1 MNDFK
6 RMSDEELAKY
16 IIEYIY
22 RLEKLMDVTSDFL
35 QGKTGMGSMEFIR
48 AEYKSLKQSIKN
60 DAHYV
65 NLAGNRT
72 YTSSL
77 YDAYFV
83 PSISEAAAEGFTA
96 AINSRVDNM
105 FVSSIYDAHY
115 KLTKFHSLKEW
126 EDIAEYR

>member
-6 RMSDEELAKY
+6 RMSDKELAKH

-22 RLEKLMDVTSDFL
+22 RLEKLMNITSDFL
-35 QGKTGMGSMEFIR
+35 QEKTGKGSMEFIR
-48 AEYKSLKQSIKN
+48 AEYKSLKQSIKS

-65 NLAGNRT
+65 NLAGNRA
-72 YTSSL
+72 YTNSL
-77 YDAYFV
+77 YDAYFA
-83 PSISEAAAEGFTA
+83 PSISEASAEGFTA
-96 AINSRVDNM
+96 ATNSRIDNM